1 MKYRGHTE
9 SEPGSN
15 GAVLSTGTW
24 NQKAIDNALSDY
36 KRAFTGREIV
46 FEQLRGLLRAEV
58 VLNLKAEL
66 KNDIAIEEAELAS
79 FRELERRLQK
89 DKIKFLSKKYVKQYI
104 CSTAIR
110 FVRRRHAK
118 VVPIDYG
125 EGQAQQLEDPSSGPH
140 EKGWLNYTDLYF
152 CIKKLNRPEVELLEL
167 HHFEGFKL
175 DETAKRL
182 RIQHDTAR
190 KRHGRALKKLRLCL
204 EGLIGGGVHNA

>member
-1 MKYRGHTE
+1 MEYRGHTE
-9 SEPGSN
+9 HEPGLN

-24 NQKAIDNALSDY
+24 NQKAIDNKLNDY

-46 FEQLRGLLRAEV
+46 FEQLCRMLRAEV

-66 KNDIAIEEAELAS
+66 KNDIAIEEAEFAS

-89 DKIKFLSKKYVKQYI
+89 GKIKFLSKKYVKQYI

-110 FVRRRHAK
+110 FVRQRHVK
-118 VVPIDYG
+118 IVPLDSG
-125 EGQAQQLEDPSSGPH
+125 EGITYQLEDPSAGPH
-140 EKGWLNYTDLYF
+140 EKDWLNHTDLYF
-152 CIKKLNRPEVELLEL
+152 CLKKLGRTEVKLLEL

-182 RIQHDTAR
+182 KIQHDTAR

-204 EGLIGGGVHNA
+204 EELIGGGVHNA